1 MCYLQLVR
9 PQIDMKV
16 AIMFQDLT
24 TAVINCTF
32 LARQSHYCLVC
43 CSDEVNMTTFPIG
56 NISASKGLKVTAH
69 LSGLEDKEIYYCT
82 ATGTDDGASMC
93 NTGNTG

>member
-1 MCYLQLVR
+1 MCYLQLVQ

-16 AIMFQDLT
+16 AILFQDLT

-32 LARQSHYCLVC
+32 LARQSHYCLIC

-56 NISASKGLKVTAH
+56 NISASKGLNVAVQ

-93 NTGNTG
+93 STGNTG